1 MSNRIRFA
9 VHHGANV
16 HLIPWDQLDAVAVAP
31 VADEARLRVC
41 ALGRAVG
48 HAVDRGGFAGGGD
61 TAKMSVITSRLTA
74 NLEVFT
80 IKTEVFTNPARFHCF
95 PSRFD
100 HRVRGSVG
108 STRRVIHPQYHNIH
122 NVYNAMVFV
131 WERSEGPTS
140 ERVGNYVDPIPGK

>member
-1 MSNRIRFA
+1 M
-9 VHHGANV
+9 
-16 HLIPWDQLDAVAVAP
+16 AVAP

-48 HAVDRGGFAGGGD
+48 GTLSTEAVSQGGGD
-61 TAKMSVITSRLTA
+61 TAKMSEITSRLTA

-100 HRVRGSVG
+100 HRVCKHVE
-108 STRRVIHPQYHNIH
+108 
-122 NVYNAMVFV
+122 M
-131 WERSEGPTS
+131 
-140 ERVGNYVDPIPGK
+140 